1 MCNSLPVNTAVCGQT
16 RLIVSLHRLLGLNQ
30 GSHALKAVEVSKI
43 DNPRNQNLHS
53 PKQVSHYL
61 FWGMGRRF
69 YVVYVFLITNRGQ
82 LLVHV
87 TGVVYS
93 KRTVTSLD

>member
-1 MCNSLPVNTAVCGQT
+1 
-16 RLIVSLHRLLGLNQ
+16 
-30 GSHALKAVEVSKI
+30 
-43 DNPRNQNLHS
+43 
-53 PKQVSHYL
+53 L
-61 FWGMGRRF
+61 FWGMERRF
-69 YVVYVFLITNRGQ
+69 YVVYVLLITNRGQ